1 MQAKAHRIGE
11 DLVTWKHVRLLAATW
26 LAAQLCGCASGPV
39 SSVHDPYEATNRRIS
54 AFNDEVDASILRP
67 AAVGYKTTA
76 PDWVQDGVNQFFGNL
91 RDAWSTV
98 NNGLQ
103 AKPMETAETGL
114 RVAVNTVFGFF
125 GVFDVATLAGIE
137 RHPADFGQT
146 LGYWGMEPGPYV
158 VLPLL
163 GPSTVR
169 DSAGWVVDNRYDLW
183 RTDIEST
190 GLYYGGSA
198 LRLVDKRAG
207 FVGLD
212 KQLDQMALDKYSFTR
227 DAYLQRRRSV
237 TRRPSPEDGD
247 D

>member
-1 MQAKAHRIGE
+1 MAA
-11 DLVTWKHVRLLAATW
+11 LLGA
-26 LAAQLCGCASGPV
+26 CASGP
-39 SSVHDPYEATNRRIS
+39 STSVQDPYEATNRRIS

-67 AAVGYKTTA
+67 VAVNYKKIA
-76 PDWVQDGVNQFFGNL
+76 PDWVRDGVNHFFGNL

-169 DSAGWVVDNRYDLW
+169 DSAGWVVDTRYDLW

-207 FVGLD
+207 LVGLD
-212 KQLDQMALDKYSFTR
+212 KQMDQMALDKYSFMR
-227 DAYLQRRRSV
+227 DAYLQRRRAA